1 MFDNIDHSLLMK
13 AVRHHTTCSW
23 VLLYTERWLTAPVQ
37 QKDGVLRQRTKGT
50 PQGGIVSP
58 TLANLYLHYAF
69 DCWMKREFPRIP
81 FARYADD
88 VICHC
93 STEAQAKYLK
103 NAIQQRFAACFLEL
117 HPQKTKIAYCCDDKR
132 RGTYPVVQ
140 FDFLG
145 YSFRPRQVKGSNGD
159 LFVGFNPG
167 ISPKSAT
174 SIRKV
179 MNGWQLHHRSDLSLD
194 EIARMVNPSLRGW
207 ITYYGTYY
215 RSALYRVMVHFD
227 RYLTRWAATK
237 YKSLKHRFAP
247 AARWLRG
254 VALRQPHLFAH
265 WAEFRTTTG

>member
-1 MFDNIDHSLLMK
+1 M
-13 AVRHHTTCSW
+13 
-23 VLLYTERWLTAPVQ
+23 E
-37 QKDGVLRQRTKGT
+37 
-50 PQGGIVSP
+50 
-58 TLANLYLHYAF
+58 
-69 DCWMKREFPRIP
+69 REFPRIP

-93 STEAQAKYLK
+93 RTEAQAKYLR

-145 YSFRPRQVKGSNGD
+145 YSFRPRQV
-159 LFVGFNPG
+159 
-167 ISPKSAT
+167 
-174 SIRKV
+174 SIEEV
-179 MNGWQLHHRSDLSLD
+179 
-194 EIARMVNPSLRGW
+194 ARMVNPSLRGW
-207 ITYYGTYY
+207 INYYGTYY

-227 RYLTRWAATK
+227 NYLTRWAATK